1 MLLFTP
7 DMLKAEEK
15 SPSRKRKKK
24 DHKDTGVKKK
34 ESRSL
39 SSDEEFI
46 SLEMTDEDI
55 SVTVSKKAKNKAK
68 RKGAKGLLVDNDINT
83 TGSDSPKSITKS
95 PSKKAKEKPRKSSPS
110 KIDKKVKSAD
120 VSPIKSPRRTAR
132 MSIGNTD
139 VTVLKK
145 EREKSGTPKK
155 KSGVKIECIEDDY
168 DDSNV
173 KKRGRKKSQQRINE
187 ESKEKSN
194 LEDQTVVNKNTQRK
208 IGKSPLRKS
217 TKHKKDSSFDI
228 DLKSIEMKSDF
239 EKSNSKRKMKTTVV
253 DSSLDTDLKSSE
265 MKSDSMKSNSKRK
278 MKTSAVEDTGGKKR
292 RKDGTEDVSNTHIGK
307 VELEDSVKHGKVTPK
322 VKEYVQAEIKL
333 VQSTL
338 SEQKDKG
345 TKKADK
351 SAKES
356 EPSAQERLNKRIT
369 QRIKEKRKHST

>member
-1 MLLFTP
+1 
-7 DMLKAEEK
+7 MLKAEEK

-24 DHKDTGVKKK
+24 DHKDAGVKKK

-46 SLEMTDEDI
+46 SLEMTADTDKDT

-68 RKGAKGLLVDNDINT
+68 RKGAKGLLEDNDIDT

-95 PSKKAKEKPRKSSPS
+95 PSKKTKEKPRKSSPS
-110 KIDKKVKSAD
+110 KTDKKVKSTNG
-120 VSPIKSPRRTAR
+120 SPIKSPRRTAR

-155 KSGVKIECIEDDY
+155 KSGVKIEHIEEDY

-194 LEDQTVVNKNTQRK
+194 LEDQTIGNKNTPGK

-217 TKHKKDSSFDI
+217 MKNKKDSLFDT
-228 DLKSIEMKSDF
+228 DLKTSEMKS
-239 EKSNSKRKMKTTVV
+239 ESKKSDSKRKMKTTV
-253 DSSLDTDLKSSE
+253 
-265 MKSDSMKSNSKRK
+265 
-278 MKTSAVEDTGGKKR
+278 VEDTGGKKR
-292 RKDGTEDVSNTHIGK
+292 RKEGTEDISNTSVGK
-307 VELEDSVKHGKVTPK
+307 VELEDSVKRGKVTPK
-322 VKEYVQAEIKL
+322 VKEYVQAEMKL
-333 VQSTL
+333 VESTL
-338 SEQKDKG
+338 SKQKDMG
-345 TKKADK
+345 TKRANKI
-351 SAKES
+351 AKES

>member
-1 MLLFTP
+1 
-7 DMLKAEEK
+7 MLKAEEK

-24 DHKDTGVKKK
+24 DHKDAGVKKK

-46 SLEMTDEDI
+46 SLEMTADTDKDI
-55 SVTVSKKAKNKAK
+55 SVTVSKKAKSKAK
-68 RKGAKGLLVDNDINT
+68 RKGAKGLLEGNDIHT
-83 TGSDSPKSITKS
+83 SSDSPKSIAKS
-95 PSKKAKEKPRKSSPS
+95 PNKKTKEKPRKSSPS
-110 KIDKKVKSAD
+110 KIDKRVKSTD

-139 VTVLKK
+139 ATVLKK

-155 KSGVKIECIEDDY
+155 KSGVKIERIEGDY

-194 LEDQTVVNKNTQRK
+194 LEDQTIGNKNTQ
-208 IGKSPLRKS
+208 GKTGKLPLRKS
-217 TKHKKDSSFDI
+217 VKNKKDSSFDT
-228 DLKSIEMKSDF
+228 DLKSSEMKSDSK
-239 EKSNSKRKMKTTVV
+239 KSNSKRKMKTTVV
-253 DSSLDTDLKSSE
+253 
-265 MKSDSMKSNSKRK
+265 
-278 MKTSAVEDTGGKKR
+278 EDTGGKKR
-292 RKDGTEDVSNTHIGK
+292 RKEGTEEHSNTSVGK
-307 VELEDSVKHGKVTPK
+307 TELEDSAKRGKVTPK
-322 VKEYVQAEIKL
+322 VEEYVQAEMIL

-338 SEQKDKG
+338 SKQKDKG
-345 TKKADK
+345 TKRANKI
-351 SAKES
+351 AKES